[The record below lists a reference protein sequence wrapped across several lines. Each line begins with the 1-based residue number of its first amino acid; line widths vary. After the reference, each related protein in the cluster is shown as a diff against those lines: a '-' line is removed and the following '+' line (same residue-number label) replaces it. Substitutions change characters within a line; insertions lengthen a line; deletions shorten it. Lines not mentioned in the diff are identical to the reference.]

1 MSSSILCFLEYWN
14 AIEAP
19 MTFLK
24 TKSKLPLSLYLPDIT
39 TEQLSVSFTTSVVM
53 MIPAILIFALGRDY
67 LQQGIEASGL
77 KE

>member
-1 MSSSILCFLEYWN
+1 
-14 AIEAP
+14 
-19 MTFLK
+19 
-24 TKSKLPLSLYLPDIT
+24 
-39 TEQLSVSFTTSVVM
+39 M